1 MRGGAMPDIEVLA
14 GTHLVAGLDGVL
26 IVVANRAD
34 APATRSSA
42 AGAAL
47 LEVQGLVRAAAKSEK
62 QRSGKAFAR
71 LATNWLMGLEAE
83 EAVEFAV
90 LTPTATGVA
99 VFLHGGVTAV
109 LAGAERAEVLR
120 GGEAGFT
127 VDRLVIPAPEV
138 GAGVF
143 VDEGDQQFDLPGVR
157 GVGTLAAGT
166 VPGSGGVLW
175 YGEPVYR
182 PPAERPTTR
191 DPAQPAADRAVAQ
204 ARSLSKP
211 RPEPLPD
218 AIPTP
223 DALPA
228 VSRDPFRD
236 ILAPVPTVG
245 PPIVK
250 GFRCTRQHHN
260 DPRVSTCAV
269 CGVRMDLSSGILTDG
284 VRPPL
289 GLLLFDDGTII
300 ILDAD
305 CVLGRE
311 PERSAAARRGARP
324 VRLDDASG
332 GMSRT
337 HAEIRLVDWDVT
349 VLDLG
354 SANGT
359 HLRAAGHPDWIR
371 VVPGHPQPLRPGA
384 QILLG
389 GRTATFDSQH
399 GQL

>member
-1 MRGGAMPDIEVLA
+1 MAAIESRPDIEVLA
-14 GTHLVAGLDGVL
+14 GTHLVAVTSGVL

-42 AGAAL
+42 AGATL
-47 LEVQGLVRAAAKSEK
+47 LEVRGLVRAAAKSEK

-71 LATNWLMGLEAE
+71 LATTWLVGLGAE
-83 EAVEFAV
+83 DAVDFGV
-90 LTPTATGVA
+90 LTPTSTGVA
-99 VFLHGGVTAV
+99 VFLHGRVTAV
-109 LAGAERAEVLR
+109 LAGGERAEVLR

-127 VDRLVIPAPEV
+127 VDRLVFPAPEIGV
-138 GAGVF
+138 GVF
-143 VDEGDQQFDLPGVR
+143 VDEGDQEFDLPGVR
-157 GVGTLAAGT
+157 GVCALAEGA

-175 YGEPVYR
+175 YGQPVYR
-182 PPAERPTTR
+182 APAERATTR
-191 DPAQPAADRAVAQ
+191 DPARPDADRAVAR

-218 AIPTP
+218 ATPTP
-223 DALPA
+223 TALPIVA
-228 VSRDPFRD
+228 RELFGD
-236 ILAPVPTVG
+236 LAAPVVG
-245 PPIVK
+245 GPAIVK
-250 GFRCTRQHHN
+250 GYKCDRQHHN
-260 DPRVSTCAV
+260 DPRATFCAV
-269 CGVRMDLSSGILTDG
+269 CGMRMDPDAGVLTDG

-311 PERSAAARRGARP
+311 PEYSDAVRRGARP

-337 HAEIRLVDWDVT
+337 HAEIRLADWEVS
-349 VLDLG
+349 VLDCG

-359 HLRAAGHPDWIR
+359 HVRAPGRADWIR
-371 VVPGHPQPLRPGA
+371 VPPGRPLPLRPGA

-389 GRTATFDSQH
+389 ARTATFDSQH
-399 GQL
+399 GSV

>member
-1 MRGGAMPDIEVLA
+1 MADIEVLA
-14 GTHLVAGLDGVL
+14 GTHLVACVDGVL
-26 IVVANRAD
+26 IVVANRED
-34 APATRSSA
+34 APPTKSSA
-42 AGAAL
+42 AGSTL
-47 LEVQGLVRAAAKSEK
+47 LDVQGLVRAAAKAEPR
-62 QRSGKAFAR
+62 RSGKAFAR
-71 LATNWLMGLEAE
+71 LATNWLMGLGDGEV
-83 EAVEFAV
+83 VEFGV
-90 LTPTATGVA
+90 LSPTEAGLA
-99 VFLHGGVTAV
+99 VFLYGGVTAV

-127 VDRLVIPAPEV
+127 VDRLVIPAPEI

-157 GVGTLAAGT
+157 GVGTLTAGA

-175 YGEPVYR
+175 YGEPVHR
-182 PPAERPTTR
+182 PPDERLTTR
-191 DPAQPAADRAVAQ
+191 DPARPAADRAVVR

-211 RPEPLPD
+211 VPDPLPD

-223 DALPA
+223 DAMPALPPPGGRA
-228 VSRDPFRD
+228 RDSVPSGPVS
-236 ILAPVPTVG
+236 G
-245 PPIVK
+245 PAIVK
-250 GFRCTRQHHN
+250 GCKCARQHHN
-260 DPRVSTCAV
+260 DPRVTFCAV
-269 CGVRMDLSSGILTDG
+269 CGIRMDQVTGVLTDG

-311 PERSAAARRGARP
+311 PEHSAAARRGARP
-324 VRLDDASG
+324 VRLEDASG

-349 VLDLG
+349 VLDCG

-359 HLRAAGHPDWIR
+359 HLRNPGHPDWIR
-371 VVPGHPQPLRPGA
+371 VTPGHRHPLRPGA

-389 GRTATFDSQH
+389 ARTATFDSQH

>member
-1 MRGGAMPDIEVLA
+1 MPDIEVLA
-14 GTHLVAGLDGVL
+14 GTHLVAAADGVL
-26 IVVANRAD
+26 IVVANRED
-34 APATRSSA
+34 APATRASA

-71 LATNWLMGLEAE
+71 LATNWLMGLADE
-83 EAVEFAV
+83 EAVEFGV
-90 LTPTATGVA
+90 LTPTTTGVA
-99 VFLHGGVTAV
+99 VFLHGRVSAV
-109 LAGAERAEVLR
+109 LAGAERSEVLR

-127 VDRLVIPAPEV
+127 VDRLVIPGPEV

-157 GVGTLAAGT
+157 GVCVLADGA

-175 YGEPVYR
+175 YGQPVYR

-191 DPAQPAADRAVAQ
+191 DRSQSAADHAVAQ

-211 RPEPLPD
+211 RPESAPD

-228 VSRDPFRD
+228 VLRDPFRD
-236 ILAPVPTVG
+236 ILAPAPTAG
-245 PPIVK
+245 PAVVK
-250 GFRCTRQHHN
+250 GFKCARQHHN
-260 DPRVSTCAV
+260 DPRVTVCAV
-269 CGVRMDLSSGILTDG
+269 CGMRMDERTGLLTDG

-311 PERSAAARRGARP
+311 PEHSAAARRGARP

-337 HAEIRLVDWDVT
+337 HAEIRLIDWDVT

-359 HLRAAGHPDWIR
+359 HLRAPGHPEWTR
-371 VVPGHPQPLRPGA
+371 VIPGHPQPLRPGA

-389 GRTATFDSQH
+389 ARTATFDSQH
-399 GQL
+399 GQV